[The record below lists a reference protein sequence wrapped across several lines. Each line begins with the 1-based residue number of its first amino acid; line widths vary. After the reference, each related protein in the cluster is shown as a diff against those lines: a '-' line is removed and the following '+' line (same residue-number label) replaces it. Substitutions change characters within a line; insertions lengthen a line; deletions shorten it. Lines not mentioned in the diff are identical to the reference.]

1 VKPESGPSVPSS
13 KVFHE
18 AQDRMANLPNYY
30 AWICSHF
37 AGEVSGTVLELGS
50 GAGFVVKGYA
60 DRVDRIVAVDREEAL
75 LARLAASYPPGK
87 IDTARVDLSGDW
99 REIEGVRADA
109 VVALDVL
116 EHFEDDAGFV
126 GKIAAHLKPGG
137 KAVLKVPAQS
147 RLYGEIDRVSGHYRR
162 YDEDGLRRLMESQGF
177 RTLRLRHMNAAGS
190 WGYRMKR
197 HRKAS
202 FSETFSPA
210 KLRIVNALI
219 PALALIDRVPG
230 LKGLSLIGVF
240 ELAR

>member
-1 VKPESGPSVPSS
+1 MNPATGPSVPSS

-18 AQDRMANLPNYY
+18 AQDRMAHLPNYY

-37 AGEVSGTVLELGS
+37 VAELSGTVLELGS
-50 GAGFVVKGYA
+50 GAGFVVKNYA
-60 DRVDRIVAVDREEAL
+60 DRVGQVIAVDLEEGL

-87 IDTARVDLSGDW
+87 IRTARVDLSGDW
-99 REIEGVRADA
+99 REIEGVVADA

-116 EHFEDDAGFV
+116 EHFEDDVAFV
-126 GKIAAHLKPGG
+126 RKIARHVKPKG
-137 KAVLKVPAQS
+137 KVVLKVPAQS

-162 YDEDGLRRLMESQGF
+162 YDADGLRSLMESQGF
-177 RTLRLRHMNAAGS
+177 GTLKLRHMNAAGS

-197 HRKAS
+197 HEKAS

-210 KLRIVNALI
+210 KLKLVNAII
-219 PALALIDRVPG
+219 PMLALIDRVPG

-240 ELAR
+240 EKKD